1 MKVAWFFLEISPPPG
16 EIFDQLLT
24 PFRFGGHEKK
34 CRKKVAEKK
43 TSILFLRQT
52 KTFLWYFA
60 PTRVFTLLSHSQ
72 SHTQKT
78 PLLTLFHSFCLPY
91 SPSHTYFSYLTG
103 SHSPPRPLSHIPI
116 SDFYAIDRPVDR
128 KNINC
133 LTLIW
138 SFKKPH
144 TRISHKKWERQI
156 KFINGLKKS
165 IFCHSPFLTSYIF

>member
-1 MKVAWFFLEISPPPG
+1 MISCR
-16 EIFDQLLT
+16 L
-24 PFRFGGHEKK
+24 RFVSAVTKKKSEKS
-34 CRKKVAEKK
+34 CREKK

-60 PTRVFTLLSHSQ
+60 PTRVFTLLSH
-72 SHTQKT
+72 TQKT
-78 PLLTLFHSFCLPY
+78 PLLTLFHTLCLPY
-91 SPSHTYFSYLTG
+91 SPSHTYFSSFTG

-138 SFKKPH
+138 PFKKPH
-144 TRISHKKWERQI
+144 KRISLKNLEGQI
-156 KFINGLKKS
+156 KFINGLKKA
-165 IFCHSPFLTSYIF
+165 IFLS